1 MIAQL
6 SENHV
11 LHKKVHQ
18 ALTEIGHYKS
28 YSEQNDTAQADL
40 EVSVFSDCIVISKPG
55 RDIRSVIHTL
65 LHLQAQML
73 RLGILLRGGISAGR
87 TVHKEGLLYGEG
99 VLAAYHLESQVVVY
113 PRIVIDTELLRH
125 VPIGFRTAFL
135 RQDTDDLWFV
145 DPFSVGI
152 PSVVDEALLEDG
164 YNPHEE
170 SLKELAL
177 KIESKLAELNDSRKL
192 EKWKWLKVQHEA
204 AVKEFYSLGQPRFW
218 YMWSEAERKKL
229 KLSQGLN
236 S

>member
-1 MIAQL
+1 MIEAFPINYADRIVAFIDILGFKSMIAQL

-87 TVHKEGLLYGEG
+87 
-99 VLAAYHLESQVVVY
+99 
-113 PRIVIDTELLRH
+113 
-125 VPIGFRTAFL
+125 
-135 RQDTDDLWFV
+135 
-145 DPFSVGI
+145 
-152 PSVVDEALLEDG
+152 
-164 YNPHEE
+164 
-170 SLKELAL
+170 
-177 KIESKLAELNDSRKL
+177 
-192 EKWKWLKVQHEA
+192 
-204 AVKEFYSLGQPRFW
+204 
-218 YMWSEAERKKL
+218 
-229 KLSQGLN
+229 
-236 S
+236 